1 MDRAAMSRPRIALL
15 AVDGESTRVVYH
27 ALSREF
33 ALSQVILEKR
43 IPRSQFLRSRARRYG
58 WRRALGQALFVA
70 TAVPLLERES
80 RSRAAEVRSEFDL
93 ETGPMPPESI
103 LRVDSVNSNQTIE
116 ALRRL
121 APQVVVVNGT
131 RIVSADVLASVEAPF
146 INCHAGI
153 TPRYRGV
160 HGGYW
165 ALAQG
170 DRDHCGVTVHLLDAK
185 IDTGPV
191 LYQARVSPGPAD
203 NFCTYP
209 LLQLAAGLP
218 LLLLAVRQAVVGELR
233 PMAVEGPSRLWPH
246 PTLLQYVQGRL
257 TRGVR

>member
-1 MDRAAMSRPRIALL
+1 MRDARVVLL
-15 AVDGESTRVVYH
+15 AADGESTRIVYH

-33 ALSQVILEKR
+33 ALAQVILENR
-43 IPRSQFLRSRARRYG
+43 VTRFQFLRSRARRYG
-58 WRRALGQALFVA
+58 WRTALGQALFVA
-70 TAVPLLERES
+70 IAVPLLECES
-80 RSRAAEVRSEFDL
+80 RSRAAEIRSEFDL
-93 ETGPMPPESI
+93 ETGPMAPEII
-103 LRVDSVNSNQTIE
+103 LRVDSVNSKQTIE

-131 RIVSADVLASVEAPF
+131 RIISADVLASVEAPF

-191 LYQARVSPGPAD
+191 LHQARILPGARD

-209 LLQLAAGLP
+209 LLQLAAALP
-218 LLLLAVRQAVVGELR
+218 LLRLAVREALAGELR
-233 PMAVEGPSRLWPH
+233 PTIPDGPSRLWPH
-246 PTLLQYVQGRL
+246 PTLVQYLSGRL
-257 TRGVR
+257 LRGVR